1 MADSYIDSF
10 KQNFLAPNGFKFSI
24 NRLPHVSFYVQQAN
38 IPGINAGVT
47 EQASPFKNIYRHGDK
62 ITYDDLILTVRLDE
76 EMQSY
81 IEVVKWLER
90 LTSASSFSDYS
101 KAKDESGNLYSDA
114 TLIVLDSRQNPIIQ
128 IYYKDIFPVSI
139 SAVQMA
145 TTDTDIEY
153 VTADFSFKINAWDI
167 EYMGSRKS
175 LNNTI

>member
-1 MADSYIDSF
+1 MVDSYNAGF
-10 KQNFLAPNGFKFSI
+10 EQNFLAPNGFKFSV
-24 NRLPHVSFYVQQAN
+24 NRLPHVSFFVQQAN

-47 EQASPFKNIYRHGDK
+47 EQPSPFKNIYRHGDK

-76 EMQSY
+76 EMQGY

-90 LTSASSFSDYS
+90 LTTADQFSDYN

-128 IYYKDIFPVSI
+128 IYYKDIFPTSI
-139 SAVQMA
+139 SAVQMT
-145 TTDTDIEY
+145 TTDSDIDY

-167 EYMGSRKS
+167 EYMGSRKT
-175 LNNTI
+175 LNDTY